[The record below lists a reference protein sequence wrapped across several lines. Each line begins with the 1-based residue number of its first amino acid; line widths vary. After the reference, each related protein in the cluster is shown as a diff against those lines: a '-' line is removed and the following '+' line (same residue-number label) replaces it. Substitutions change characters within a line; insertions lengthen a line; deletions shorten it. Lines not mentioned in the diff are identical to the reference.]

1 MRHYIDQV
9 AKEVRA
15 RTFAVLITDYVFA
28 FFFFNGPGAP
38 RVLPFSP
45 PRRSPDLAPASP
57 VKKPRVPWRAP
68 RPAYD
73 VPLVAIASGPP
84 VTGPY
89 WPIPKPYQPN
99 SRVWEPRVL
108 GATNPKIGRAHV

>member
-1 MRHYIDQV
+1 MV
-9 AKEVRA
+9 
-15 RTFAVLITDYVFA
+15 
-28 FFFFNGPGAP
+28 
-38 RVLPFSP
+38 
-45 PRRSPDLAPASP
+45 
-57 VKKPRVPWRAP
+57 P

-73 VPLVAIASGPP
+73 VHLVAIASGPP

-108 GATNPKIGRAHV
+108 GATNPIRIDGDGDGKYTPPRAYANTR